1 MIFHDSDLKKV
12 QFLYR
17 IVLHI
22 EAENGMKNP
31 N

>member
-12 QFLYR
+12 QFFYR
-17 IVLHI
+17 IVVHI
-22 EAENGMKNP
+22 EAENSMQNP